1 MSEKS
6 PGGFFFSF
14 KTLLRRHRFRRQI
27 GDFRFVD
34 PALRNSTNRPR
45 FATIGA
51 GSGVSK
57 GRGMDAESFDYIVIG
72 AGSAGAVLANRLSAD
87 EKTRVLL
94 LEAGGKT
101 HPWSRFPI
109 SYALFLERAGVNW
122 LYESEPDPG
131 TDGRSVPVP
140 RGKML
145 GGSSAINGLVFVRG
159 QAQDYDHWAQLG
171 NRGWSYSDVLPVF
184 RDMENYDGGNDEY
197 RGRSGPLNVTDTP
210 ERGPLY
216 DGLIAAAGAH
226 GIDRATDYNGAV
238 QDGITMS
245 QTTIHKGRRMSTA
258 RCYLDPVRRR
268 SNLVI
273 RANAL
278 ARALTFDGTKCT
290 GVRYTVKGRE
300 HVARAGREVIVSA
313 GSINSPQLLELSG
326 IGNPE
331 LLKDQGIGVVHAL
344 NGVGENLRDH
354 YAPRFKW
361 SVPRKHGL
369 TYNVHG
375 RGVRLIGQALRYA
388 IRGTG
393 LIGLSSGPIRAFVRT
408 REGLDAPNAMIMWLP
423 FLIGEQMTSL
433 ARESGISAAAHALRP
448 ESTGSVHIT
457 SNDGAAAPA
466 IRFNFLSAAL
476 DREVTLEV
484 TKLLRAIM
492 TAPPLAGIVDG
503 ELAPGPDVVSDDEIM
518 DWARSAGATC
528 FHPVGT
534 CRMGSDP
541 LAVVDERLRV
551 HGISGLRV
559 ADASIMPTLTSGN
572 TNAPSIMIGE
582 KAARMVLE
590 DRV

>member
-1 MSEKS
+1 
-6 PGGFFFSF
+6 
-14 KTLLRRHRFRRQI
+14 
-27 GDFRFVD
+27 
-34 PALRNSTNRPR
+34 
-45 FATIGA
+45 
-51 GSGVSK
+51 
-57 GRGMDAESFDYIVIG
+57 MDAESFDYIVIG

-109 SYALFLERAGVNW
+109 SYALFLERASVNW

-131 TDGRSVPVP
+131 AAGRSVPVP

-184 RDMENYDGGNDEY
+184 RDMENYDGGETEF
-197 RGRSGPLNVTDTP
+197 RGRNGPLNVTDTP

-216 DGLIAAAGAH
+216 DSLIAAAGAH
-226 GIDRATDYNGAV
+226 GIDPAADYNGAV

-278 ARALTFDGTKCT
+278 AHALTFDGKKCT
-290 GVRYTVKGRE
+290 GVRYSVKGTE
-300 HVARAGREVIVSA
+300 HVAHAGVEVIVSA

-331 LLKDQGIGVVHAL
+331 LLKDQGIDVVHAL

-361 SVPRKHGL
+361 SVPRRHGL
-369 TYNVHG
+369 TYNVNG
-375 RGVRLIGQALRYA
+375 RGLRLIGQALRYA
-388 IRGTG
+388 LSGDG

-408 REGLDAPNAMIMWLP
+408 REGLDAPNGMIMWLP

-433 ARESGISAAAHALRP
+433 ARESGVSAAAHALRP

-457 SNDGAAAPA
+457 SKDGAAPPA

-492 TAPPLAGIVDG
+492 KAPPLAGIVDG

-518 DWARSAGATC
+518 DWARIAGATC

-534 CRMGSDP
+534 CKMGSDP
-541 LAVVDERLRV
+541 LAVVDDRLRV
-551 HGISGLRV
+551 HGISGLRI

-582 KAARMVLE
+582 KAARMVME

>member
-1 MSEKS
+1 
-6 PGGFFFSF
+6 
-14 KTLLRRHRFRRQI
+14 
-27 GDFRFVD
+27 
-34 PALRNSTNRPR
+34 
-45 FATIGA
+45 
-51 GSGVSK
+51 
-57 GRGMDAESFDYIVIG
+57 MDAESFDYIVIG

-122 LYESEPDPG
+122 LYQSEPDPG
-131 TDGRSVPVP
+131 AGDRRVPVP

-171 NRGWSYSDVLPVF
+171 NRGWSYRDVLPIF
-184 RDMENYDGGNDEY
+184 KDMESYAGGDDEY
-197 RGRSGPLNVTDTP
+197 RGRSGPLSVTDTP

-216 DGLIAAAGAH
+216 DGLIAAAGSQ
-226 GIDRATDYNGAV
+226 GIGPAADYNGAI

-245 QTTIHKGRRMSTA
+245 QTTIRRGRRMSTA
-258 RCYLDPVRRR
+258 ACYLDPVRRR
-268 SNLVI
+268 PNLTI
-273 RANAL
+273 RTNAL
-278 ARALTFDGTKCT
+278 ARSLTFDGARCT
-290 GVRYTVKGRE
+290 GVRYSADGVERL
-300 HVARAGREVIVSA
+300 ARAGRETIVSA

-331 LLKDQGIGVVHAL
+331 LLKDRGIDVVHAL

-361 SVPRKHGL
+361 SVPRRMGL

-375 RGVRLIGQALRYA
+375 RGPRLIGQALRYA
-388 IRGTG
+388 FSGTG

-408 REGLDAPNAMIMWLP
+408 RDGLDAPNAMMMWLP
-423 FLIGEQMTSL
+423 FLIEEQMTTL
-433 ARESGISAAAHALRP
+433 ARESGVSAAAHALRP
-448 ESTGSVHIT
+448 ESTGSVHIR
-457 SNDGAAAPA
+457 SADGAEAPA

-484 TKLLRAIM
+484 TKMLRAIM
-492 TAPPLAGIVDG
+492 RAPALAGIVDG
-503 ELAPGPDVVSDDEIM
+503 ELAPGPDVASDDEIM
-518 DWARSAGATC
+518 DWARVAGATC

-534 CRMGSDP
+534 CKMGSDP
-541 LAVVDERLRV
+541 MAVVDDRLRV
-551 HGISGLRV
+551 HGIAGLRV

-582 KAARMVLE
+582 KAARMVME
-590 DRV
+590 DRI

>member
-1 MSEKS
+1 M
-6 PGGFFFSF
+6 
-14 KTLLRRHRFRRQI
+14 
-27 GDFRFVD
+27 
-34 PALRNSTNRPR
+34 A
-45 FATIGA
+45 
-51 GSGVSK
+51 
-57 GRGMDAESFDYIVIG
+57 GMDAETFDYIIVG
-72 AGSAGAVLANRLSAD
+72 AGSAGAVLANRLSND
-87 EKTRVLL
+87 EKCRVLL

-131 TDGRSVPVP
+131 ADGRSVPVP
-140 RGKML
+140 RGRML

-171 NRGWSYSDVLPVF
+171 NRGWSYTDVLPVF
-184 RDMENYDGGNDEY
+184 RDMESYDGGEDEF
-197 RGRSGPLNVTDTP
+197 RGRNGPLTITDTP
-210 ERGPLY
+210 ERGRLY
-216 DGLIAAAGAH
+216 ESLIAAAAAH
-226 GIDRATDYNGAV
+226 GIDQAADYNGAV

-268 SNLVI
+268 RNLTI
-273 RANAL
+273 NANAL
-278 ARALTFDGTKCT
+278 ARSLTFEGKRCT
-290 GVRYTVKGRE
+290 GVRYTVNGAE
-300 HVARAGREVIVSA
+300 HNARAGQEVIVSA

-331 LLKDQGIGVVHAL
+331 ILKGQGIEVLHAL

-361 SVPRKHGL
+361 SVPRNLGL

-375 RGVRLIGQALRYA
+375 RGLRLIGQALRYA
-388 IRGTG
+388 MSGTG

-408 REGLDAPNAMIMWLP
+408 RDGLDAPNAMLMWLP

-433 ARESGISAAAHALRP
+433 AEESGISAAAHALRP

-457 SNDGAAAPA
+457 SADGAKAPA
-466 IRFNFLSAAL
+466 ILFNFLSAAL
-476 DREVTLEV
+476 DREITLEV

-492 TAPPLAGIVDG
+492 NAPALADILDG
-503 ELAPGPDVVSDDEIM
+503 ELAPGPDVITDEEIM
-518 DWARSAGATC
+518 DWARIAGATC

-534 CRMGSDP
+534 CKMGGDP
-541 LAVVDERLRV
+541 MAVVDERLRV
-551 HGISGLRV
+551 HGIEGLRV

-582 KAARMVLE
+582 KAARMLLE
-590 DRV
+590 DGVSK

>member
-1 MSEKS
+1 
-6 PGGFFFSF
+6 
-14 KTLLRRHRFRRQI
+14 
-27 GDFRFVD
+27 
-34 PALRNSTNRPR
+34 
-45 FATIGA
+45 
-51 GSGVSK
+51 
-57 GRGMDAESFDYIVIG
+57 MDAERFDYIVIG
-72 AGSAGAVLANRLSAD
+72 AGSAGAVLANRLSAN

-109 SYALFLERAGVNW
+109 SYGLFLERAGVNW

-131 TDGRSVPVP
+131 AADRKIPVP

-171 NRGWSYSDVLPVF
+171 NRGWSYADVLPIF
-184 RDMENYDGGNDEY
+184 KDMESYDGGEDEY
-197 RGRSGPLNVTDTP
+197 RGRTGPLKVTDTT
-210 ERGPLY
+210 EGGRLY
-216 DGLIAAAGAH
+216 DSIIAAAGAH
-226 GIDRATDYNGAV
+226 GIDPAADYNGAV

-245 QTTIHKGRRMSTA
+245 QTSIHKGRRMSTA

-268 SNLVI
+268 PNLTI

-278 ARALTFDGTKCT
+278 ARALIFDGKKCS
-290 GVRYTVKGRE
+290 GVRYSVNGE
-300 HVARAGREVIVSA
+300 ARAATAGREVIVSA

-326 IGNPE
+326 IGNPDV
-331 LLKDQGIGVVHAL
+331 LKDQGIEVVHAL

-361 SVPRKHGL
+361 SVPRGLGL
-369 TYNVHG
+369 TYNVLG
-375 RGVRLIGQALRYA
+375 RGLRLVGQALRYA
-388 IRGTG
+388 FSGTG

-408 REGLDAPNAMIMWLP
+408 RDGLDAPNAMIMWLP
-423 FLIGEQMTSL
+423 FLIGEQMTTL
-433 ARESGISAAAHALRP
+433 TRESGVSSAAHALRP

-457 SNDGAAAPA
+457 STDGAAAPA

-492 TAPPLAGIVDG
+492 KAPPLADIVDG
-503 ELAPGPDVVSDDEIM
+503 ELAPGPDVVSDDQVM
-518 DWARSAGATC
+518 DWAGRAGATC

-534 CRMGSDP
+534 CKMGSDP

>member
-1 MSEKS
+1 M
-6 PGGFFFSF
+6 
-14 KTLLRRHRFRRQI
+14 
-27 GDFRFVD
+27 
-34 PALRNSTNRPR
+34 A
-45 FATIGA
+45 
-51 GSGVSK
+51 
-57 GRGMDAESFDYIVIG
+57 GMDAETFDYIIVG
-72 AGSAGAVLANRLSAD
+72 AGSAGAVLANRLSND
-87 EKTRVLL
+87 EKCRVLL

-122 LYESEPDPG
+122 LYQSEPDPG
-131 TDGRSVPVP
+131 ADGRSVPVP
-140 RGKML
+140 RGRML

-171 NRGWSYSDVLPVF
+171 NRGWSYTDVLPVF
-184 RDMENYDGGNDEY
+184 RDMESYDGGEDEF
-197 RGRSGPLNVTDTP
+197 RGRNGPLTITDTP
-210 ERGPLY
+210 ERGRLY
-216 DGLIAAAGAH
+216 ESLIAAAAAH
-226 GIDRATDYNGAV
+226 GIDQAADYNGAV

-268 SNLVI
+268 RNLTI
-273 RANAL
+273 NANAL
-278 ARALTFDGTKCT
+278 ARSLTFEGKRCT
-290 GVRYTVKGRE
+290 GVRYTVNGAE
-300 HVARAGREVIVSA
+300 HNARAGQEVIVSA

-331 LLKDQGIGVVHAL
+331 ILKGQGIEVLHAL

-361 SVPRKHGL
+361 SVPRNLGL

-375 RGVRLIGQALRYA
+375 RGLRLIGQALRYA
-388 IRGTG
+388 MSGTG

-408 REGLDAPNAMIMWLP
+408 RDGLDAPNAMLMWLP

-433 ARESGISAAAHALRP
+433 AEESGISAAAHALRP

-457 SNDGAAAPA
+457 SADGAKAPA
-466 IRFNFLSAAL
+466 ILFNFLSAAL
-476 DREVTLEV
+476 DREITLEV

-492 TAPPLAGIVDG
+492 NAPALADILDG
-503 ELAPGPDVVSDDEIM
+503 ELAPGPDVITDEEIM
-518 DWARSAGATC
+518 DWARIAGATC

-534 CRMGSDP
+534 CKMGGDP
-541 LAVVDERLRV
+541 MAVVDERLRV
-551 HGISGLRV
+551 HGIEGLRV

-582 KAARMVLE
+582 KAARMLLE
-590 DRV
+590 DGVSK

>member
-1 MSEKS
+1 
-6 PGGFFFSF
+6 
-14 KTLLRRHRFRRQI
+14 
-27 GDFRFVD
+27 
-34 PALRNSTNRPR
+34 
-45 FATIGA
+45 
-51 GSGVSK
+51 
-57 GRGMDAESFDYIVIG
+57 MDAETFDYIVIG

-87 EKTRVLL
+87 EKCRVLL

-131 TDGRSVPVP
+131 ANGRSVPVP
-140 RGKML
+140 RGRML

-171 NRGWSYSDVLPVF
+171 NRGWSYADVLPVF
-184 RDMENYDGGNDEY
+184 KDMESYVGGDDEF
-197 RGRSGPLNVTDTP
+197 RGRDGPLTITDTP

-226 GIDRATDYNGAV
+226 GIEPAADYNGAV

-245 QTTIHKGRRMSTA
+245 QTTIRRGRRMSTA
-258 RCYLDPVRRR
+258 ACYLDPVRRR
-268 SNLVI
+268 RNLVI
-273 RANAL
+273 RPNAL
-278 ARALTFDGTKCT
+278 ARALTFDGTRCT
-290 GVRYTVKGRE
+290 GVRYSVNGTE
-300 HVARAGREVIVSA
+300 HVATAGREVIVSA

-331 LLKDQGIGVVHAL
+331 ILKDRGIEVVHAL
-344 NGVGENLRDH
+344 KGVGENLRDH
-354 YAPRFKW
+354 YAPCFRW
-361 SVPRKHGL
+361 SVPRRLGL

-375 RGVRLIGQALRYA
+375 RGLRLIGQALRYA
-388 IRGTG
+388 LSGDG

-408 REGLDAPNAMIMWLP
+408 RDGLDAPNAMIMWLP

-433 ARESGISAAAHALRP
+433 AKDSGVSAAAHALRP

-484 TKLLRAIM
+484 AKLLRAIM
-492 TAPPLAGIVDG
+492 AVPALAGIVDA
-503 ELAPGPDVVSDDEIM
+503 ELDPGPGVVSDDEIM
-518 DWARSAGATC
+518 DWARNAGATC

-534 CRMGSDP
+534 CKMGSDP
-541 LAVVDERLRV
+541 MAVVDDRLRV
-551 HGISGLRV
+551 HGIAGLRV

-590 DRV
+590 DGG

>member
-1 MSEKS
+1 MAE
-6 PGGFFFSF
+6 
-14 KTLLRRHRFRRQI
+14 
-27 GDFRFVD
+27 
-34 PALRNSTNRPR
+34 
-45 FATIGA
+45 
-51 GSGVSK
+51 
-57 GRGMDAESFDYIVIG
+57 MDAETFDYIIVG
-72 AGSAGAVLANRLSAD
+72 AGSAGAVLANRLSND
-87 EKTRVLL
+87 EKCRVLL

-131 TDGRSVPVP
+131 ADGRSVPVP
-140 RGKML
+140 RGRML

-171 NRGWSYSDVLPVF
+171 NRGWSYTDVLPVF
-184 RDMENYDGGNDEY
+184 RDMESYDGGEDEF
-197 RGRSGPLNVTDTP
+197 RGRNGPLTITDTP
-210 ERGPLY
+210 ERGRLY
-216 DGLIAAAGAH
+216 ESLIAAAAAH
-226 GIDRATDYNGAV
+226 GIDQAADYNGAV

-268 SNLVI
+268 RNLTI
-273 RANAL
+273 NANAL
-278 ARALTFDGTKCT
+278 ARSLTFEGKRCT
-290 GVRYTVKGRE
+290 GVRYTVNGAE
-300 HVARAGREVIVSA
+300 HNARAGQEVIVSA

-331 LLKDQGIGVVHAL
+331 ILKGQGIEVLHAL

-361 SVPRKHGL
+361 SVPRNLGL

-375 RGVRLIGQALRYA
+375 RGLRLIGQALRYA
-388 IRGTG
+388 MSGTG

-408 REGLDAPNAMIMWLP
+408 RDGLDAPNAMLMWLP

-433 ARESGISAAAHALRP
+433 AEESGISAAAHALRP

-457 SNDGAAAPA
+457 SADGAKAPA
-466 IRFNFLSAAL
+466 ILFNFLSAAL
-476 DREVTLEV
+476 DREITLEV

-492 TAPPLAGIVDG
+492 NAPALADILDG
-503 ELAPGPDVVSDDEIM
+503 ELAPGPDVITDEEIM
-518 DWARSAGATC
+518 DWARIAGATC

-534 CRMGSDP
+534 CKMGGDP
-541 LAVVDERLRV
+541 MAVVDERLLV
-551 HGISGLRV
+551 HGIEGLRV

-582 KAARMVLE
+582 KAARMLLE
-590 DRV
+590 DGVSK